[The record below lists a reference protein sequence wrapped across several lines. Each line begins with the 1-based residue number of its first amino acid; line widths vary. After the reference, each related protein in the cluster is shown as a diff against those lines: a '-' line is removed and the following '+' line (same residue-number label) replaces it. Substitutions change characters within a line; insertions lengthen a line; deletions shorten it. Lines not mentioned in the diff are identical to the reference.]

1 MYYTGDED
9 DGSECVSQLPCP
21 CKGGT
26 EWSSSIR
33 ASGCKEGM
41 GNIQKQMS
49 IFMPINKK
57 KEQNS
62 NIDNLTN
69 PKLQLL
75 QHASYK
81 KINYYSINIYIF
93 IKCSQMIKTVKTFP
107 Y

>member
-1 MYYTGDED
+1 
-9 DGSECVSQLPCP
+9 
-21 CKGGT
+21 
-26 EWSSSIR
+26 
-33 ASGCKEGM
+33 M

-81 KINYYSINIYIF
+81 KLIIIVLIF
-93 IKCSQMIKTVKTFP
+93 TFSLKVLKL
-107 Y
+107 

>member
-1 MYYTGDED
+1 
-9 DGSECVSQLPCP
+9 
-21 CKGGT
+21 
-26 EWSSSIR
+26 
-33 ASGCKEGM
+33 M

-81 KINYYSINIYIF
+81 KLIIIVLIF
-93 IKCSQMIKTVKTFP
+93 TFSSNVLKL
-107 Y
+107 